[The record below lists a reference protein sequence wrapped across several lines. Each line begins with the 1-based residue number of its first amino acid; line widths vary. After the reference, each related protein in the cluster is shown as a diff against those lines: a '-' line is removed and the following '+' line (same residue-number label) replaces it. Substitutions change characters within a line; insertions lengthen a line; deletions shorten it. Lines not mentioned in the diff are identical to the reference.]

1 MAPVSLRVSRKFA
14 QATEPRQKSFSQKS
28 GEISINHDFGS
39 LAGFVTVLSPGRE
52 DMALNPNQAQR
63 RVFGGFH
70 LTGCVPPSAPFPRL
84 EGLSAYFWKDSVA
97 FIGSRN
103 HGRIA

>member
-14 QATEPRQKSFSQKS
+14 QATEPRQKSFCQKS
-28 GEISINHDFGS
+28 GEISISHDFGS

-63 RVFGGFH
+63 RV
-70 LTGCVPPSAPFPRL
+70 LAASILPA
-84 EGLSAYFWKDSVA
+84 A
-97 FIGSRN
+97 FYPLRHSRDLRGYQ
-103 HGRIA
+103 HISGRTRSRSLDHASIAR